1 MMPLG
6 PQAYQMKIS
15 RGAIFIRKNTGT
27 ARADEECGVDDYEG
41 IAENVTVMASEGG
54 EISPDR
60 GYRYRRPRRAHPAG

>member
-41 IAENVTVMASEGG
+41 IAENVTVMASEG
-54 EISPDR
+54 EISLTGIPISPTR
-60 GYRYRRPRRAHPAG
+60 HAHPAG